1 MRGGGSRVGVGKKL
15 GSSAMR
21 EVDEKRVEDGLLAR
35 VIGLCVLPA
44 VGSDKVLGTVTGR
57 PDEQEV
63 GYLSCLY
70 FSSCSAVLE
79 FLNVSG
85 NAALLDGPI
94 FRIEGLLTED
104 SGDSRDVFAIPT
116 GIGRLLGDYRKSGV
130 RGVANAAIVVSPEA
144 GLNDGLLSLR
154 IRTHNQCG
162 VSARG
167 ALTCDFGE
175 GWSKESAAAHV
186 AASPSKKLKGALD
199 ACFMEQTKAS
209 PASEEPPELV
219 TAGEPQAKKQKI
231 VAVGAVANLPPPAPV
246 LTTAPAA
253 AAASTAVPVAPVA
266 ALSTGLDVGT
276 IDDWAVTIAN
286 SKLRIQN
293 MKGSSRKLPPKTV
306 LQIWRL
312 GRLVEGTPAVKQFV
326 LAKASEL
333 IVTGDAEKAQLTTVA
348 AYVAAHS
355 ITQIYQHGKFPA
367 GSSPNTFVCKK
378 QVGYVPAP
386 SEASIVPAVLAAV
399 VGASNSKVAWVMAK
413 VADKMAPVGIALVTT
428 KQLVVPGNGVMA
440 L

>member
-1 MRGGGSRVGVGKKL
+1 
-15 GSSAMR
+15 
-21 EVDEKRVEDGLLAR
+21 
-35 VIGLCVLPA
+35 
-44 VGSDKVLGTVTGR
+44 
-57 PDEQEV
+57 
-63 GYLSCLY
+63 
-70 FSSCSAVLE
+70 LE

-116 GIGRLLGDYRKSGV
+116 GIGRLLVDYRKSGV
-130 RGVANAAIVVSPEA
+130 RGVANVAIVVSPEA

-154 IRTHNQCG
+154 VRTHNQCG

-209 PASEEPPELV
+209 LASEAPPEPV

-276 IDDWAVTIAN
+276 TDDWAVTIAN
-286 SKLRIQN
+286 SKLRVQN

-355 ITQIYQHGKFPA
+355 ITQIYQHGKFPV

>member
-1 MRGGGSRVGVGKKL
+1 
-15 GSSAMR
+15 MR

-44 VGSDKVLGTVTGR
+44 IGSDKVLGTVTGR

-63 GYLSCLY
+63 GYMSCLY

-104 SGDSRDVFAIPT
+104 SDDPRDVFAIPT

-209 PASEEPPELV
+209 LASEAPPEPV
-219 TAGEPQAKKQKI
+219 TAGEPQAKKTENRRCGCGREPSAACSGSHHRPRCSRG
-231 VAVGAVANLPPPAPV
+231 VHRSTSRPRRSAVHWP
-246 LTTAPAA
+246 
-253 AAASTAVPVAPVA
+253 
-266 ALSTGLDVGT
+266 
-276 IDDWAVTIAN
+276 
-286 SKLRIQN
+286 
-293 MKGSSRKLPPKTV
+293 
-306 LQIWRL
+306 
-312 GRLVEGTPAVKQFV
+312 
-326 LAKASEL
+326 
-333 IVTGDAEKAQLTTVA
+333 
-348 AYVAAHS
+348 
-355 ITQIYQHGKFPA
+355 
-367 GSSPNTFVCKK
+367 
-378 QVGYVPAP
+378 
-386 SEASIVPAVLAAV
+386 
-399 VGASNSKVAWVMAK
+399 
-413 VADKMAPVGIALVTT
+413 
-428 KQLVVPGNGVMA
+428 
-440 L
+440 

>member
-35 VIGLCVLPA
+35 VTGLCVIA

-63 GYLSCLY
+63 GYMSCLF

-116 GIGRLLGDYRKSGV
+116 GIGRLLVDYRKSGV
-130 RGVANAAIVVSPEA
+130 RGVANVAIVVSPEA

-154 IRTHNQCG
+154 VRTHNQCG

-167 ALTCDFGE
+167 ILTCDFGE

-209 PASEEPPELV
+209 LASEAPPEPV

-276 IDDWAVTIAN
+276 TDDWAVTIAN
-286 SKLRIQN
+286 SKLRVQN

-355 ITQIYQHGKFPA
+355 ITQIYQHGKFPV

>member
-1 MRGGGSRVGVGKKL
+1 
-15 GSSAMR
+15 MR
-21 EVDEKRVEDGLLAR
+21 EVDENRVEDRLLAR
-35 VIGLCVLPA
+35 VIGLCVLP

-63 GYLSCLY
+63 GYMSCLF

-116 GIGRLLGDYRKSGV
+116 GIGRLLVDYRKSGV
-130 RGVANAAIVVSPEA
+130 RGVANVAIVVSPEA

-154 IRTHNQCG
+154 VRTHNQCG

-167 ALTCDFGE
+167 ILTCDFGE

-209 PASEEPPELV
+209 LASEAPPEPV

-276 IDDWAVTIAN
+276 TDDWAVTIAN
-286 SKLRIQN
+286 SKLRVQN

-355 ITQIYQHGKFPA
+355 ITQIYQHGKFPV

-399 VGASNSKVAWVMAK
+399 VGASNSKVAWVMAR
-413 VADKMAPVGIALVTT
+413 VDDKLAPVGIALVTT

>member
-1 MRGGGSRVGVGKKL
+1 
-15 GSSAMR
+15 MR

-35 VIGLCVLPA
+35 VIGLCVIAL
-44 VGSDKVLGTVTGR
+44 GSDKVLGTVTGR
-57 PDEQEV
+57 PDEQEE
-63 GYLSCLY
+63 GYMSCLF

-104 SGDSRDVFAIPT
+104 SGDPRDVFAIPT

-209 PASEEPPELV
+209 LASEAPPEPV

-276 IDDWAVTIAN
+276 TDDWAVTIAN
-286 SKLRIQN
+286 SKLRVQN

-355 ITQIYQHGKFPA
+355 ITQIYQHGKFPV

-399 VGASNSKVAWVMAK
+399 VGASNSKVAWVMAR
-413 VADKMAPVGIALVTT
+413 VGDKMAPVGIALVTT